1 VAAHREPIDIDPL
14 TPIGEAIERA
24 VAATGEAVLRIGPHI
39 YVVRRLDD
47 ATSDDASTGTGN
59 LDKLLKAAREG

>member
-24 VAATGEAVLRIGPHI
+24 VVATGEAVLRIGPHI

-47 ATSDDASTGTGN
+47 VTSDDTSPDTAIGGRTF
-59 LDKLLKAAREG
+59 KAAREG